1 MILKPFSQ
9 TAVCLIIVDSLATL
23 TNSKRP
29 DTRVKWHTWDE
40 ICAAAFVSVSLT
52 VLTLCVGMISAS
64 VPQSRVLHGL
74 DTFISVF
81 NYIAFVWFW
90 WYLLYRVGR
99 LWFSLNAK
107 PSSLFAT
114 VLLGVLLGLIDWY
127 LAGVPQ
133 SFHYYGPGEGNIIDI
148 VGYLLATWLPTYSVW
163 EARK

>member
-1 MILKPFSQ
+1 MLLKPFSQ

-40 ICAAAFVSVSLT
+40 ICAAAVVPIGLI
-52 VLTLCVGMISAS
+52 VLTLCVGKITAN
-64 VPQSRVLHGL
+64 VPQSQVLYGL
-74 DTFISVF
+74 KTLLGVLS
-81 NYIAFVWFW
+81 YIAFVWFC

-114 VLLGVLLGLIDWY
+114 VLLGVLLSLVDWY
-127 LAGVPQ
+127 MAGVPQ
-133 SFHYYGPGEGNIIDI
+133 LTHYYGPGEGNIIDV

-163 EARK
+163 QARK